1 MVQELRNL
9 EQLFNHIATLA
20 RDNGEV
26 SLGIVVESIG
36 HRSFGPLLLIIGLT
50 LSSPLSGI
58 PGMTSISAAFIFLIA
73 AQLLMGRRFF
83 WMPHWLLDRSLDSKQ
98 VMTGLRW
105 IMPPARVVDRFTRPR
120 LFFLVSRSGAYVTAA
135 LCVCL
140 AMIMPVFELVPFS
153 ASALGV
159 ALAALGLALVAQD
172 GLLALIA
179 FGVIGA
185 TFGLAVVNIL

>member
-9 EQLFNHIATLA
+9 EQLFNHIAVLA
-20 RDNGEV
+20 TENGEI

-36 HRSFGPLLLIIGLT
+36 QRSFGPLLLIVGLT

-58 PGMTSISAAFIFLIA
+58 PGMTSISAAFIMLIA
-73 AQLLMGRRFF
+73 AQLLLGRRYF
-83 WMPHWLLDRSLDSKQ
+83 WLPRWLLDRALEQGQ
-98 VMTGLRW
+98 VMKALRW
-105 IMPPARVVDRFTRPR
+105 ITPFARVIDRMTRPR
-120 LFFLVSRSGAYVTAA
+120 LFFLVRRSGAYVTAA

-153 ASALGV
+153 ASAVGV

-179 FGVIGA
+179 FSVIGA

>member
-9 EQLFNHIATLA
+9 EQLFTHIATLA
-20 RDNGEV
+20 DHNGEL

-58 PGMTSISAAFIFLIA
+58 PGLTSISAAFIMLIA
-73 AQLLMGRRFF
+73 AQMLIGRRYF
-83 WMPHWLLDRSLDSKQ
+83 WLPHWLLDRSLNSRQ
-98 VMTGLRW
+98 VMTTVRW
-105 IMPPARVVDRFTRPR
+105 LMPSARMIDRLTRPR
-120 LFFLVSRSGAYVTAA
+120 WLFLVSRSGSYMTAA
-135 LCVCL
+135 LCVCI
-140 AMIMPVFELVPFS
+140 AMIMPMFELVPFS
-153 ASALGV
+153 ASAVGV

-179 FGVIGA
+179 FAVIGA
-185 TFGLAVVNIL
+185 TFGLALVNII

>member
-9 EQLFNHIATLA
+9 EQLFNHIAFLA
-20 RDNGEV
+20 NENGEI

-36 HRSFGPLLLIIGLT
+36 QRSFGPLLLIVGLT

-58 PGMTSISAAFIFLIA
+58 PGMTSISAAFIMLIA
-73 AQLLMGRRFF
+73 AQLLLGRRYF
-83 WMPHWLLDRSLDSKQ
+83 WLPHWLLDRALEQGQ
-98 VMTGLRW
+98 VMKALRW
-105 IMPPARVVDRFTRPR
+105 ITPFARVIDRMTRPR
-120 LFFLVSRSGAYVTAA
+120 LFFLVRRSGAYVTAA

-153 ASALGV
+153 ASAVGV

-179 FGVIGA
+179 FSVIGA

>member
-9 EQLFNHIATLA
+9 EQLFNYIATLA
-20 RDNGEV
+20 NENAGV

-36 HRSFGPLLLIIGLT
+36 HRSFGPLLLIIGLI

-58 PGMTSISAAFIFLIA
+58 PGMTSISAAFILLIA
-73 AQLLMGRRFF
+73 VQLLLGRRYF
-83 WMPHWLLDRSLDSKQ
+83 WLPRWLLDRSLSQAQ
-98 VMTGLRW
+98 VIKALRW
-105 IMPPARVVDRFTRPR
+105 ITPPARVVDRLTRPR

-135 LCVCL
+135 LCVCI
-140 AMIMPVFELVPFS
+140 AMIMPMFELVPFS
-153 ASALGV
+153 ASAVGV
-159 ALAALGLALVAQD
+159 ALAALGLGLVAQD

-179 FGVIGA
+179 FSAIGA